1 MCLTMLNS
9 SFSVPDTILNTDMIG
24 AQYILVEFNGI
35 SLICE
40 KEDGLSSSDKETFL
54 LIRQL
59 PVTKAI
65 LRASDP

>member
-1 MCLTMLNS
+1 
-9 SFSVPDTILNTDMIG
+9 MIG